1 MIPHHFRYLAPAS
14 LAGCVDA
21 LRTGGRVLAGGTWV
35 LPELSRAESRPEQL
49 VDLRHAGVDRIEHL
63 GSTLTVGSMCTYSSL
78 LADHSVAVHLPLLAL
93 MAGGI
98 TGGWALRNQATI
110 GGSAASARPQSDV
123 PAVLVASGATVDI
136 LGPVGKRVIP
146 AAGLFVG
153 TMANGLRAGEIIAG
167 FAFPS
172 ARAAGHGY
180 VKIKRGASSWPIGTC
195 AALLQL
201 DGDGRCT
208 GASVTLG
215 GIQEVPLSVDA
226 ASVLLG
232 AVPTE
237 EAFDAVAELAT
248 ASVVQPWADVL
259 APAGYRRAIVAPL
272 VRRALTMARDNAR
285 PLPGTQ
291 TGAAS

>member
-1 MIPHHFRYLAPAS
+1 MIPHPFRYLAPDS

-21 LRTGGRVLAGGTWV
+21 LLTGGRVLAGGTWV
-35 LPELSRAESRPEQL
+35 LPELSRAESRPGLL
-49 VDLRHAGVDRIEHL
+49 VDLRHAGVDRIEYL
-63 GSTLTVGSMCTYSSL
+63 GSTLTVGSMCTYSAL
-78 LADHSVAVHLPLLAL
+78 LADHSVAEHLPLLAL

-123 PAVLVASGATVDI
+123 PAVLVASGATVRI
-136 LGPVGKRVIP
+136 LGRAGKREMP
-146 AAGLFVG
+146 AAELFVG
-153 TMANGLRAGEIIAG
+153 AMTNGLQAGDIIAG

-208 GASVTLG
+208 GASVVLG

-232 AVPTE
+232 QVPT
-237 EAFDAVAELAT
+237 AAGFDAVAELAT
-248 ASVVQPWADVL
+248 ASAVQPWADVL

-272 VRRALTMARDNAR
+272 VRRALTMARENAR
-285 PLPGTQ
+285 TSSGTQ
-291 TGAAS
+291 TGVTS